1 MSGRNTNIAMA
12 IAFAIASTAAP
23 AFAEATTDGN
33 AHHYQG
39 GPKTGVPH
47 ATKHTQAAPDMTTGS
62 AANTGH
68 HYNGGPK
75 SENHHM
81 GEKQ

>member
-1 MSGRNTNIAMA
+1 MSGRNTSIAMA
-12 IAFAIASTAAP
+12 VAFAIASTAAP
-23 AFAEATTDGN
+23 AFAEVAADGN

-39 GPKTGVPH
+39 GPKTVVPH
-47 ATKHTQAAPDMTTGS
+47 ATKHTPTGAETTTGS